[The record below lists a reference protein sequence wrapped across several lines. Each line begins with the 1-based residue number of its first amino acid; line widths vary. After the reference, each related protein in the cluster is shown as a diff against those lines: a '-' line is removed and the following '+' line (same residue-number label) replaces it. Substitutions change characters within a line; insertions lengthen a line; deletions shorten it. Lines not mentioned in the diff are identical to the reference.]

1 MFLFDTD
8 TLSNLLKKSPS
19 SVLLSRMVT
28 IRRKDQFTTTITV
41 GEMVYGAYKS
51 DRPYYF
57 LEKLDR
63 LLLPKLTVLPFDE
76 SAARAYGRLRASLEK
91 AGTPMAEPD
100 LRIASICLVRDLT
113 LITGN
118 VSHFSKVLG
127 LRVENWMERP

>member
-127 LRVENWMERP
+127 LRVENWME